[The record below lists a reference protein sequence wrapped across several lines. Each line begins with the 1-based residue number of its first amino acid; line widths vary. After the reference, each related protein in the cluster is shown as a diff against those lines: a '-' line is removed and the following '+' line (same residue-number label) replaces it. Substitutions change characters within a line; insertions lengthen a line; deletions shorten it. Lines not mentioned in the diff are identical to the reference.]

1 VISLV
6 AILIVFAGVLGTSVM
21 GGVLFWLT
29 SRLRRLESGRESG
42 RESDDTGLLTSA
54 VDSLTA
60 ELSTVRDQLDM
71 LEQRTEFNQ
80 RLLEGRPP
88 SPPPATEE

>member
-1 VISLV
+1 MISLV
-6 AILIVFAGVLGTSVM
+6 AILIVVAGVLGTSVM

-29 SRLRRLESGRESG
+29 SRLRRLESG

-80 RLLEGRPP
+80 RLLEGRPL
-88 SPPPATEE
+88 SPLPATEE